1 MSVIKIIN
9 NNLEEIINSDKKV
22 LIDFYADW
30 CVPCRELS
38 PVIDEIAAEQN
49 EFLVAKINVDENP
62 DLASKF
68 AIFSIPTLVVIHKGN
83 VLKKARGSMP
93 KDEVLELLED

>member
-30 CVPCRELS
+30 CGPCRELS

-49 EFLVAKINVDENP
+49 EFLVVRLHALFHATCK
-62 DLASKF
+62 LSKDF
-68 AIFSIPTLVVIHKGN
+68 LHTC
-83 VLKKARGSMP
+83 
-93 KDEVLELLED
+93 